1 MPRNKNTAD
10 AQQPLNVLTAPSQL
24 RRALNMAMFMGTTAI
39 IHGGPGIGKTE
50 LGNAVVRESKFA
62 DPNHDPE
69 AKTPAPLL
77 PCEPLDWRMVSK
89 QAEDMT
95 GLPLL
100 DPVAKTTERTLP
112 ALVAVARRI
121 AYQDAKKPNKQT
133 HIPVIVFDEYNT
145 GSDRAAFQALMEVAL
160 DRRLDAFD
168 LPPGT
173 RVLMFGNTP
182 EHGVDVMDAPLPLM
196 DRAFVF
202 TYDPFSTP
210 ESAEEWA
217 TYADSK
223 GCHPLITAAIR
234 TDSTLLRDFDSN
246 RDRNAS
252 PRGWL
257 RDVSPLLSN
266 LERRHAAMAAKA
278 GIENPNP
285 RDFTAQ
291 AVNDDMF
298 LPLLASRIGDGP
310 ALRFM
315 AIAKEYGRIH
325 PVPLIVNHK
334 GKPEDVVKAFPRH
347 SGDAQANV
355 RNIMQAYLLINGVA
369 TANQADRA
377 LAWIDAHMGS
387 MMRTATEK
395 LMQKGVLSQ
404 EALRHAVVIDKAT
417 GKGGT
422 MRAASEF
429 DK

>member
-10 AQQPLNVLTAPSQL
+10 AQQSLNVLTAPSQL
-24 RRALNMAMFMGTTAI
+24 RRALNMALYMSTAAI
-39 IHGGPGIGKTE
+39 VLGGPGIGKTE
-50 LGNAVVRESKFA
+50 LGNAVVRESRFA
-62 DPNHDPE
+62 DPNGGD
-69 AKTPAPLL
+69 ALL
-77 PCEPLDWRMVSK
+77 PCVPLDWRMVSK

-100 DPVAKTTERTLP
+100 DPVARTTERTLP
-112 ALVAVARRI
+112 ALIATARRL
-121 AYQDAKKPNKQT
+121 AYQDAKKPAKQT
-133 HIPVIVFDEYNT
+133 HIPVVVFDEFNT

-160 DRRLDAFD
+160 DRRLDAYD

-182 EHGVDVMDAPLPLM
+182 EHGVDVMDAPLPLI

-202 TYDPFSTP
+202 TYDPFTTP

-223 GCHPLITAAIR
+223 GCHSLITSAIR
-234 TDSTLLRDFDSN
+234 TDPTLLRDFDNN

-257 RDVSPLLSN
+257 RDVSALLSN
-266 LERRHAAMAAKA
+266 LERRHAAFAAKA
-278 GIENPNP
+278 GAKDPNP

-298 LPLLASRIGDGP
+298 MPLLAARVGDGP

-325 PVPLIVNHK
+325 PVPLVLGHK
-334 GKPEDVVKAFPRH
+334 GQPADVVKAYPRH
-347 SGDAQANV
+347 TGDAQANV
-355 RNIMQAYLLINGVA
+355 RNIMQAHLLIAGAVT
-369 TANQADRA
+369 TAHADRA

-395 LMQKGVLSQ
+395 LMQKGSLSA
-404 EALRHAVVIDKAT
+404 EALKHAVVIDKMT